1 MVDQALKTT
10 PEDLFALHGVM
21 RSLEKDPR
29 DGEDEADL
37 GGVPVRRGD
46 RLVLRLGDR
55 IDPYDRMLD
64 GRTAT
69 LERIYL
75 DYDGRTYLGVTVDS
89 DPMQEVMRETGRYL
103 FFFPEEV
110 EVAAQTANQG
120 GGTT

>member
-1 MVDQALKTT
+1 
-10 PEDLFALHGVM
+10 M
-21 RSLEKDPR
+21 RPADKDPR
-29 DGEDEADL
+29 EGEDEAEV
-37 GGVPVRRGD
+37 GGVAVRRGD
-46 RLVLRLGDR
+46 KLVLRLGDR

-89 DPMQEVMRETGRYL
+89 DPMQQVMRETGRYL
-103 FFFPEEV
+103 FFFADEV